1 MDSAEI
7 RNILSHSTE
16 NLSKMVFECPEMEG
30 FIESA
35 LDDTGKREKRKRS
48 LAASFVVKFVI
59 TMMLFRDLSIVNI
72 MRKFIHIFREFFR
85 ELTLISITPEAL
97 CHARKRLGF
106 EVLRILFEYIAA
118 MVRPLAKFHN
128 FPVVGVDG
136 TKLNVPDT
144 EANADFFGR
153 PNVAR
158 DEAAHPRMEVITLVN
173 TSTRQLTG
181 VEIMPCNSSERD
193 GFLKL
198 FDKLPEKALVLVD
211 RGFPAQ
217 WLLELLLDFSKH
229 FVVRISDS
237 WKPEFLRRLGDG
249 DMLVAV
255 QGRIPRA
262 KRRGSK
268 VTRRMVLRKLQYQI
282 GEGKKVSL
290 LTDLIDPEKYPAR
303 ELVLLYHQRWDCEIA
318 YDEFKTHLAATA
330 GGAQDLIFR
339 SKSPDGVLQEAY
351 ALFALYNRIRGIM
364 AEAGK
369 LNEINPLDISFV
381 DSVQLIRENMRSF
394 QEAGSDGK
402 RRKIVSRM
410 LRDMAVFLNPRPRR
424 KRKYPRVVKKKMSN
438 YNRKRKNCCQSFV
451 NIGRDLKMVD

>member
-7 RNILSHSTE
+7 RFFLSHSTE
-16 NLSKMVFECPEMEG
+16 NFSKMVFECPEMEG

-48 LAASFVVKFVI
+48 LAASFVVKFVRA
-59 TMMLFRDLSIVNI
+59 MMLFRNLSIVNI
-72 MRKFIHIFREFFR
+72 MRKFIHIFRKFFR

-144 EANADFFGR
+144 KANADFFGR

-198 FDKLPEKALVLVD
+198 FDKLPEKALVLMD

-217 WLLELLLDFSKH
+217 LLLELLLDFSKH
-229 FVVRISDS
+229 FVVRNFRQL
-237 WKPEFLRRLGDG
+237 ET
-249 DMLVAV
+249 
-255 QGRIPRA
+255 RIPEKAWRWRYAGGGAGENPQGKA
-262 KRRGSK
+262 KR
-268 VTRRMVLRKLQYQI
+268 QQNY
-282 GEGKKVSL
+282 
-290 LTDLIDPEKYPAR
+290 
-303 ELVLLYHQRWDCEIA
+303 
-318 YDEFKTHLAATA
+318 
-330 GGAQDLIFR
+330 
-339 SKSPDGVLQEAY
+339 
-351 ALFALYNRIRGIM
+351 
-364 AEAGK
+364 
-369 LNEINPLDISFV
+369 
-381 DSVQLIRENMRSF
+381 RENGLEETSISNRRW
-394 QEAGSDGK
+394 QAGEPPD
-402 RRKIVSRM
+402 
-410 LRDMAVFLNPRPRR
+410 
-424 KRKYPRVVKKKMSN
+424 
-438 YNRKRKNCCQSFV
+438 
-451 NIGRDLKMVD
+451 